1 MRKYF
6 YFRDVADEND
16 DDDILSSIAIPV
28 DSIAG
33 VVPVA
38 ITTLELYL
46 NKGGSVVD
54 TKVTLTVTRGK
65 LQEVMHEIASH
76 INGHTLKAPLTV
88 MCDAAATTDPL
99 NSECPTTRK
108 LNSLAVDPIPTPSP
122 STASIEAPAP
132 TLRVRSPGVVVPI
145 PI

>member
-65 LQEVMHEIASH
+65 LQEVMQEIVGH
-76 INGHTLKAPLTV
+76 MNGYTHNKAPLTV
-88 MCDAAATTDPL
+88 MGDAATTTHGTL
-99 NSECPTTRK
+99 SEEGNDKTKGEIFFSNDVT
-108 LNSLAVDPIPTPSP
+108 AVAIAQS
-122 STASIEAPAP
+122 
-132 TLRVRSPGVVVPI
+132 GY
-145 PI
+145 

>member
-16 DDDILSSIAIPV
+16 DDDILSSICVPV
-28 DSIAG
+28 DAITG

-46 NKGGSVVD
+46 RKDGLVGN

-65 LQEVMHEIASH
+65 LQEVMQELVSY
-76 INGHTLKAPLTV
+76 INGYVHNKAPLTV
-88 MCDAAATTDPL
+88 MCDAATTTVG
-99 NSECPTTRK
+99 TT
-108 LNSLAVDPIPTPSP
+108 
-122 STASIEAPAP
+122 SIEGNDKSKSTIFFSKDVTAVAIA
-132 TLRVRSPGVVVPI
+132 GAGY
-145 PI
+145 

>member
-6 YFRDVADEND
+6 YFRDVADEAD
-16 DDDILSSIAIPV
+16 DDDIVSSIAIPV

-76 INGHTLKAPLTV
+76 INGHTLRAPLTV
-88 MCDAAATTDPL
+88 MADAAATTV
-99 NSECPTTRK
+99 NAS
-108 LNSLAVDPIPTPSP
+108 
-122 STASIEAPAP
+122 SIEGNDNTKDTIFFSDDVTAVA
-132 TLRVRSPGVVVPI
+132 VASAGY
-145 PI
+145 